1 MYRYWKIVWKNFRLQ
16 LLYIPFLKHL
26 NFCQLFWM
34 CFKVF
39 LRSFTNPF
47 DIENSHFR
55 CEIFLFFSCFMLYL
69 HILNPLENCSYI
81 HKRVIWNSLHRTAFR
96 LCTHII
102 HVYGKITKALPYILN
117 KSNYNTYYVHERYI
131 TKYKEVGK
139 LWIYTRYMFFNWTNN
154 WGLQTYTQFPRK
166 APGLKKQWIILLIFR
181 FGVFLITSA
190 TSYRK
195 ILAAFK
201 YEIYRPQ
208 WVWIRHTPFRGK
220 LFIYTNLCS
229 TNLNEIRWN
238 IKWL

>member
-131 TKYKEVGK
+131 TKYKQVGK
-139 LWIYTRYMFFNWTNN
+139 LDICFSIEPTTGVCRHIRNSPEKLLDLKNNELSCWFFD
-154 WGLQTYTQFPRK
+154 LE
-166 APGLKKQWIILLIFR
+166 
-181 FGVFLITSA
+181 S
-190 TSYRK
+190 S
-195 ILAAFK
+195 
-201 YEIYRPQ
+201 
-208 WVWIRHTPFRGK
+208 
-220 LFIYTNLCS
+220 
-229 TNLNEIRWN
+229 
-238 IKWL
+238 